1 MMKITVIG
9 CGWLGMP
16 LAQRFVEA
24 GMEVSGTVRTVD
36 KLDQLSD
43 LGIRPI
49 LYSGSISQ
57 ELIVGLQTT
66 DLLIICFPPS
76 GSPDYAAQITQ
87 LIDIVSEKTQV
98 IFTSSTG
105 VYKDIE
111 SWIDESGDVLTDHPV
126 FLAESVIREKCAGR
140 FSILRLSGLF
150 GSGRHPVKYLA
161 GRQGIR
167 NGLAPVN
174 LVHLRD
180 VIQAILT
187 VTDENL
193 YGKTYN
199 LSYPEHPTKKEY
211 YTEMAHNLNLHEPMF
226 DEDQTGGKCVNGDK
240 IIQESNF
247 NYCFGLYE
255 P

>member
-57 ELIVGLQTT
+57 ELMVDLQTT

-87 LIDIVSEKTQV
+87 LIDIVSEKTRV

-105 VYKDIE
+105 VYKE
-111 SWIDESGDVLTDHPV
+111 KLSHFQYRRKNSPNVVVSG
-126 FLAESVIREKCAGR
+126 K
-140 FSILRLSGLF
+140 ILF
-150 GSGRHPVKYLA
+150 
-161 GRQGIR
+161 
-167 NGLAPVN
+167 
-174 LVHLRD
+174 
-180 VIQAILT
+180 
-187 VTDENL
+187 
-193 YGKTYN
+193 
-199 LSYPEHPTKKEY
+199 
-211 YTEMAHNLNLHEPMF
+211 MAHINQN
-226 DEDQTGGKCVNGDK
+226 N
-240 IIQESNF
+240 S
-247 NYCFGLYE
+247 
-255 P
+255 